1 MNTTGLNGK
10 TLDGN
15 VSNPKKKPLTYY
27 RIILV
32 GGVSIC
38 LIAAAVACLMYYLD
52 TRDNDTVITTV
63 AEPIVDPTLETIRPL
78 GEVNLHGTFGSAQI
92 DFSFNSNNG
101 RGERYYTFRSDEIYS
116 LVLKKAEFKGEG
128 TYCVEIKELLKG
140 RIEIGTYNGFISK
153 DSFVGSYTSSHG
165 ISREVRLFSK

>member
-1 MNTTGLNGK
+1 MNTIGINGK

-15 VSNPKKKPLTYY
+15 VSTPKKKPITYS

-52 TRDNDTVITTV
+52 TRDNKTVITTV

-78 GEVNLHGTFGSAQI
+78 GEVNLHGAFGSAQI
-92 DFSFNSNNG
+92 DLSFNSNTG
-101 RGERYYTFRSDEIYS
+101 RGERCYTLQADEIYS
-116 LVLKKAEFKGEG
+116 LILKKAEIKDEG
-128 TYCVEIKELLKG
+128 SYCVEIKELLKG
-140 RIEIGTYNGFISK
+140 RIEIGTYNGIISK
-153 DSFVGSYTSSHG
+153 DSFIGTYTSSHG
-165 ISREVRLFSK
+165 ISREVKLFSK